1 MCKNMMSL
9 KFWLTLALLAL
20 VAVVHAEDDDDST
33 VRETL
38 EEEGANEDEY
48 AYDDDEYV
56 HPLTDM
62 PSESEEITV
71 RYQFINDVNEKLP
84 VGKRLSVLVGVIN
97 TSPED
102 YNVTFA
108 MGSVNHVD
116 DLAFY
121 VQNLTQM
128 HYNTT
133 LRPNTEYTFQYDFKT
148 NPQNINVDSPYK
160 LALTIFYENELEFFA
175 DTFFNETVN
184 FYEPPTPTDISTV
197 GTLVVLFISTIIG
210 LNAICGSNKK
220 KAGPVEAGTADPVL
234 TQDDVGDRS
243 KKTKKKVKSSKNS
256 TAARKARKQKKQKK
270 QEKLRAQRTAAGTQ
284 EGKEE

>member
-1 MCKNMMSL
+1 MSL

-20 VAVVHAEDDDDST
+20 VAVVHAQDDDDDST

-71 RYQFINDVNEKLP
+71 RYQFISGDITEKLP

-108 MGSVNHVD
+108 MGSVNHPD

-121 VQNLTQM
+121 VQNLTQL
-128 HYNTT
+128 HYNVT

-148 NPQNINVDSPYK
+148 NPQNIDVDSPYK

-184 FYEPPTPTDISTV
+184 FYEPPTETDISTLA
-197 GTLVVLFISTIIG
+197 TLVVVIISGIIG
-210 LNAICGSNKK
+210 ANAICGSKK
-220 KAGPVEAGTADPVL
+220 KSSGPVEKGTADPVL
-234 TQDDVGDRS
+234 TKADIGDKS
-243 KKTKKKVKSSKNS
+243 KKERKKVKSGKNS
-256 TAARKARKQKKQKK
+256 TAAKKRKKEAKKK
-270 QEKLRAQRTAAGTQ
+270 
-284 EGKEE
+284 KEEARRRRAAADANSSEESKEE